1 LASKD
6 ASLKEG
12 EDECKD
18 LTATDFLKEREYPLL
33 VIYPIELKTDASEKE
48 TRARFN
54 QYSDELRDSISNEKV
69 ELRDKFGD
77 IPLMAFA
84 VAFPAKESS
93 KKFVYRANL
102 QKLKELTENLEINDD
117 QEGEDDGN
125 G

>member
-1 LASKD
+1 M
-6 ASLKEG
+6 
-12 EDECKD
+12 
-18 LTATDFLKEREYPLL
+18 TATDFLKEREYPLL
-33 VIYPIELKTDASEKE
+33 VIYPIELKTEASEKE

-54 QYSDELRDSISNEKV
+54 RYSDELRDSISNEKV

-117 QEGEDDGN
+117 QEGEDDVN